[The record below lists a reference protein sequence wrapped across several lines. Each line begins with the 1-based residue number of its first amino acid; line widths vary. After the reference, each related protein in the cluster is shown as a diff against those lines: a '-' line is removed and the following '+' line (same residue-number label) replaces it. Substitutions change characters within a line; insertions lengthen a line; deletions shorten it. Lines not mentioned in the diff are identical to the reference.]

1 MKWLRKP
8 RIYIKRL
15 RLSRRELGVSIA
27 VTVAALISF
36 VALLSGVFLND
47 DKLSLAGSK
56 PIVFTIPAGAL
67 TDQKAVGSSHQPLPQ
82 DRVRRTA
89 APTAVPVSVSN
100 EQ

>member
-1 MKWLRKP
+1 MKWLRKS

-36 VALLSGVFLND
+36 VAVLSGVFFND
-47 DKLSLAGSK
+47 DKLSSAGSK

-67 TDQKAVGSSHQPLPQ
+67 TDRQVVGSSHQPLPQ
-82 DRVRRTA
+82 KEIRRTA
-89 APTAVPVSVSN
+89 APTAVPVSVRN